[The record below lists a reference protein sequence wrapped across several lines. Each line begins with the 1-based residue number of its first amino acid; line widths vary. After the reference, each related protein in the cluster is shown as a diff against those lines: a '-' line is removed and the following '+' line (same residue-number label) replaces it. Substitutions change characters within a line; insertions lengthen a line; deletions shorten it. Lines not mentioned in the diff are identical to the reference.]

1 MVTTPL
7 QPSQQRL
14 ISYLLP
20 KYHES
25 MKDTAL
31 IDRQVREVVNQCAL
45 SFHHLQSSSTLKDI
59 FQQILHALAD
69 RGLIHSWGL
78 YCMQTRI
85 GAMQQLV
92 QEQLCIPP
100 YMKYMG
106 VGYESVLSLPII
118 KGLIG
123 NTKEQQESEFIQR
136 VRAILVNIFVL
147 FVRSENDLLH
157 TGR

>member
-1 MVTTPL
+1 
-7 QPSQQRL
+7 
-14 ISYLLP
+14 
-20 KYHES
+20 
-25 MKDTAL
+25 
-31 IDRQVREVVNQCAL
+31 
-45 SFHHLQSSSTLKDI
+45 
-59 FQQILHALAD
+59 
-69 RGLIHSWGL
+69 
-78 YCMQTRI
+78 
-85 GAMQQLV
+85 
-92 QEQLCIPP
+92 
-100 YMKYMG
+100 MKYMG